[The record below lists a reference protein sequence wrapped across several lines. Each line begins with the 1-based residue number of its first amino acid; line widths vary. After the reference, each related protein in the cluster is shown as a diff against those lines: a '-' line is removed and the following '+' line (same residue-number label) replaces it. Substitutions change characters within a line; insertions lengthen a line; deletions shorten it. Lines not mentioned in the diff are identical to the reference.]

1 MLNQLGSLIRTSR
14 KQKGISLNEFAERLG
29 VSAGY
34 LSNLETGKTVTINLS
49 LLEKLQEEL
58 NLLPIKEIDE
68 ANNDEFR
75 YRIEKVFELLIQL
88 NQKNPNEAEY
98 LLSFVEKGIELFNN
112 KH

>member
-14 KQKGISLNEFAERLG
+14 KQKGIPLNEFAEKLG

-34 LSNLETGKTVTINLS
+34 LSNLETGKTDTISLS

-58 NLLPIKEIDE
+58 NLLPIKDTED
-68 ANNDEFR
+68 ADNDEFR
-75 YRIEKVFELLIQL
+75 YRLQKVSRLLIQL
-88 NQKNPNEAEY
+88 NRENPDEAEY
-98 LLSFVEKGIELFNN
+98 LLSFVEKGIELFNK